1 MLSGIVRGDLG
12 LLLNT
17 GSGAFLDRS
26 RSIVVDTVDAGS
38 GLAVVGADGV
48 DKVHIVV
55 AVVDVDS
62 VTVVQSLERTRN
74 VDVEVKVVLV
84 LGLVDSLEA
93 TDDVLMDVGGE
104 RLEALIW

>member
-17 GSGAFLDRS
+17 GSGAFLDRG

-38 GLAVVGADGV
+38 GLAVVGTDGV
-48 DKVHIVV
+48 DKVHTVV
-55 AVVDVDS
+55 AVVDIDG

-93 TDDVLMDVGGE
+93 TEDVLMDVGGE

>member
-1 MLSGIVRGDLG
+1 M
-12 LLLNT
+12 
-17 GSGAFLDRS
+17 
-26 RSIVVDTVDAGS
+26 
-38 GLAVVGADGV
+38 
-48 DKVHIVV
+48 
-55 AVVDVDS
+55 
-62 VTVVQSLERTRN
+62 TVVQSLERTRN